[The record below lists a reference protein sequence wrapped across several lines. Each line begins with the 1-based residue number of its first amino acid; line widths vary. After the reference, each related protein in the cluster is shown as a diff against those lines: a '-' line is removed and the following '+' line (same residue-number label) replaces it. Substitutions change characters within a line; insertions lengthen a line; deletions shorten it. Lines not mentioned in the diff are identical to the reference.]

1 MMSFP
6 EGYRPARLDDVVAMT
21 ELVNMAG
28 EGLPEYLWS
37 GMAAE
42 GQSPWLVGQGRAAR
56 EEGGFSYRNTVV
68 CEISGCVVASLV
80 GYPLDDV
87 SPPVDYSAIPEM
99 FVPLQQ
105 LEDLAS
111 GTWYVNVLAVYP
123 AFRGRGIG
131 AALLSLAEVMAANT
145 AKVGL
150 SIIVADTNVGAR
162 RLYERQGYRELAR
175 RPMVKQAWS
184 HPGNEW
190 VLLVK
195 SL

>member
-1 MMSFP
+1 MIRFP
-6 EGYRPARLDDVVAMT
+6 EGCRPARLGDVVAMT

-37 GMAAE
+37 SMAE
-42 GQSPWLVGQGRAAR
+42 RGQSPWVVGQARAAR

-68 CEISGCVVASLV
+68 CEVSGSVAASLV

-87 SPPVDYSAIPEM
+87 SPPVDYSGVPDM

-105 LEDLAS
+105 LEDLVP

-131 AALLSLAEVMAANT
+131 AALLSLAEAMAVNT
-145 AKVGL
+145 AKAGL

-175 RPMVKQAWS
+175 RPMVKQGWS
-184 HPGNEW
+184 HPGSEW